1 MEYITELR
9 KLVGHRP
16 IIMVGATILLLNSE
30 KELLLMHRTDN
41 NLWGP
46 PGGSLELGESLEDCA
61 KRETLE
67 ETGISLDKLTLFGIY
82 SGPEMF
88 YIYPNGDQ
96 VHVVTAVYEAQ
107 INANQIL
114 LSQEHNDFRF
124 YPFNE
129 IPAEISHHIKIIIND
144 FVSKYK
150 K

>member
-30 KELLLMHRTDN
+30 NELLLMHRTDN
-41 NLWGP
+41 HLWGP

-67 ETGISLDKLTLFGIY
+67 ETGISLETLNLFGIY